1 MEKCSAVLKLLLFVP
16 LFIQYTTLLEWKL
29 TLFNLSKKAFYITRG
44 ESKKKK
50 QPKPISPKNKAA
62 EWVIAL
68 LSKDTRFFAVA
79 NFRSQGTSD
88 TERLLKS

>member
-50 QPKPISPKNKAA
+50 NNQNPPHPKTKQQN
-62 EWVIAL
+62 EL
-68 LSKDTRFFAVA
+68 
-79 NFRSQGTSD
+79 
-88 TERLLKS
+88 